1 MSENTENITL
11 PKDVR
16 VRFCPSPTGI
26 PHVGMVRTALFNW
39 AEARHTHGTLV
50 FRIEDTDNQRDTEES
65 LNQIIEALRWLGIDW
80 DEGVEVG
87 GPDGPYFQSQRTD
100 IYKDVAQK
108 LLDAGYA
115 YESFSTP
122 EETAA
127 RNVANGRPAS
137 FGYDGYDRNTT
148 PEQREKY
155 LAEGRKPAIRLRM
168 PDEDITFTD
177 LVRGPITFKAGS
189 TPDYVIVRPNGDA
202 LYTLT
207 NPVDDA
213 MMNINVVLRGEDLLS
228 STPRQVVLYDYL
240 KKLGIAKQTPLFGHM
255 PYVMG
260 EGNKKLSKRD
270 PESNL
275 FLLRDQGFIKEGLLN
290 YLALLG
296 WSISPDNDV
305 FSMQELADNFDI
317 RNVKANPAH
326 FDLNKAIALNAE
338 HIRQL
343 EPQDFLNRSVPYLF
357 RDHVVSADSWDKL
370 TPREQQVLSDSVEL
384 VQPRVRLLGEVS
396 GMVGSLLSEE
406 PYIAPEP
413 DAIKQLK
420 DGSDDVLEK
429 AADVLEGVEEG
440 QWKAQSLHDLLDA
453 ELIEKAGY
461 KPRKAYGPVR
471 VAVSGRRVSPPLFES
486 MEILGKDLTVARL
499 RSLREHLGELKG

>member
-1 MSENTENITL
+1 M
-11 PKDVR
+11 
-16 VRFCPSPTGI
+16 
-26 PHVGMVRTALFNW
+26 
-39 AEARHTHGTLV
+39 
-50 FRIEDTDNQRDTEES
+50 
-65 LNQIIEALRWLGIDW
+65 
-80 DEGVEVG
+80 
-87 GPDGPYFQSQRTD
+87 
-100 IYKDVAQK
+100 
-108 LLDAGYA
+108 
-115 YESFSTP
+115 
-122 EETAA
+122 
-127 RNVANGRPAS
+127 
-137 FGYDGYDRNTT
+137 
-148 PEQREKY
+148 
-155 LAEGRKPAIRLRM
+155 
-168 PDEDITFTD
+168 
-177 LVRGPITFKAGS
+177 
-189 TPDYVIVRPNGDA
+189 
-202 LYTLT
+202 
-207 NPVDDA
+207 
-213 MMNINVVLRGEDLLS
+213 
-228 STPRQVVLYDYL
+228 
-240 KKLGIAKQTPLFGHM
+240 
-255 PYVMG
+255 
-260 EGNKKLSKRD
+260 
-270 PESNL
+270 
-275 FLLRDQGFIKEGLLN
+275 
-290 YLALLG
+290 ALLG

-420 DGSDDVLEK
+420 DESDDVLAK
-429 AADVLEGVEEG
+429 AADALEGVEEG